1 MNAKSIS
8 VLIALTCI
16 IMAGSVQT
24 AIGAQFESTVDPNK
38 DESQFKILY
47 QRTLI
52 IDYGNGGEIAEQM
65 RGVNFD
71 ETFTTVSSNTNL
83 DHVIDALN
91 ENILK
96 DQSSARITDLDL
108 TQGVKING
116 RADRA
121 SIDYRVLLEGVISN
135 YKIGEKSSDGG
146 ISC

>member
-71 ETFTTVSSNTNL
+71 ETFTTVSSNTNM
-83 DHVIDALN
+83 
-91 ENILK
+91 
-96 DQSSARITDLDL
+96 S
-108 TQGVKING
+108 
-116 RADRA
+116 
-121 SIDYRVLLEGVISN
+121 
-135 YKIGEKSSDGG
+135 
-146 ISC
+146 